1 MIRGTEAIA
10 LIRSEERATIDG
22 HEAIERL
29 ETDRQRLVEENAR
42 LRQEL
47 RDHATVE
54 HFGNGC
60 AGAPPHGSLSDR
72 VGAFERR
79 LIEEALTATGGIR
92 SQAARLLRTTERIL
106 SYRIRR
112 YGIDCRRFR

>member
-1 MIRGTEAIA
+1 MIRGADA
-10 LIRSEERATIDG
+10 LPLSRDDAA
-22 HEAIERL
+22 HEAPAEALER
-29 ETDRQRLVEENAR
+29 DRQRLLEENAR

-54 HFGNGC
+54 HFGNARGNS
-60 AGAPPHGSLSDR
+60 PHGSLADR

-79 LIEEALTATGGIR
+79 LIEEALTVTGGIR

-112 YGIDCRRFR
+112 YGIDIRRFR